1 MITVVTFKNNLLVS
15 FVGRDT
21 DKFADF
27 QKSSMEDLQKELG
40 KNLAKKY
47 KVAYL
52 GFSAFWIVQDYKQED
67 LIKYLQ
73 TKYPSRS
80 IRFYDKP
87 KQVIKLIGLNNLR
100 RVKYY
105 LAHLDEE
112 GKENLLISRRFKVAG
127 LSKEDLERTEKEL
140 ALKYKAALTE
150 SEKATIKNNWL
161 KVKAELLNFE
171 EII

>member
-1 MITVVTFKNNLLVS
+1 MIIVVSFKNNLLVS

-52 GFSAFWIVQDYKQED
+52 GFSAVWIVQDYKQED
-67 LIKYLQ
+67 LIKYLAN
-73 TKYPSRS
+73 KYPNRS

-87 KQVIKLIGLNNLR
+87 KQVVKLIGLNNLR

-105 LAHLDEE
+105 LAHLEEE

-127 LSKEDLERTEKEL
+127 LSREDLERTEKEL
-140 ALKYKAALTE
+140 ALKYKVALTE
-150 SEKATIKNNWL
+150 TEKATIKANWL
-161 KVKAELLNFE
+161 KVKSELLNFE